1 MTNLSGGEA
10 QRVSLARTL
19 ANAPEALLLDEPT
32 SALDDVS
39 ARGIEDLVL
48 SIIRERRMTC
58 VIVTHNTA
66 QARRIADRTMSLE
79 SGRLVTIGPTREV
92 RMITELLND
101 LNSQVILGLAQAV
114 GAIVLCAAL
123 VLLCRRFAVHV
134 ERETAIS
141 VGRGLVQM
149 VFVGMVL
156 AVLLRGGLLVGT
168 LILLAMTFA
177 AAVAASRRARDVDG
191 SLLLSFYAIA
201 AGSGVVIAA
210 MPATGTLSAEIA
222 VLVPVGSMIIAN
234 AMNACAQSVERFS
247 ADVTGHVGQIEA
259 GLALGADP
267 DATVAPYVQSAV
279 YASLLPRLDMLKS
292 LGLVWI
298 PGVMAGMM
306 VSGASPVY
314 AGIYQFII
322 VAMILAASGITGLIV
337 TLLMRTRAFSA
348 AAQLT
353 LRPAETVGSA

>member
-1 MTNLSGGEA
+1 VIAELLS
-10 QRVSLARTL
+10 TL
-19 ANAPEALLLDEPT
+19 HSDIA
-32 SALDDVS
+32 V
-39 ARGIEDLVL
+39 G
-48 SIIRERRMTC
+48 M
-58 VIVTHNTA
+58 A
-66 QARRIADRTMSLE
+66 QAA
-79 SGRLVTIGPTREV
+79 
-92 RMITELLND
+92 
-101 LNSQVILGLAQAV
+101 
-114 GAIVLCAAL
+114 GAIVLCAVV

-141 VGRGLVQM
+141 LGRGLVQM

-156 AVLLRGGLLVGT
+156 AVLLHGNLLVGV
-168 LILLAMTFA
+168 LILLGMTFA
-177 AAVAASRRARDVDG
+177 AAVTASRRARDIKG

-201 AGSGVVIAA
+201 AGSGVVIAG
-210 MPATGTLSAEIA
+210 MLATGTLTTDIA

-234 AMNACAQSVERFS
+234 AMNACAQSVERFKS
-247 ADVTGHVGQIEA
+247 DVAAHVGQIEA
-259 GLALGADP
+259 GLALGADSRV
-267 DATVAPYVQSAV
+267 TVAPYVQSAV

-322 VAMILAASGITGLIV
+322 VAMILAASGIAGLIV
-337 TLLMRTRAFSA
+337 TLLMRARAFSA

-353 LRPAETVGSA
+353 LRPGEQHQPPPYRLAKSMSSPL